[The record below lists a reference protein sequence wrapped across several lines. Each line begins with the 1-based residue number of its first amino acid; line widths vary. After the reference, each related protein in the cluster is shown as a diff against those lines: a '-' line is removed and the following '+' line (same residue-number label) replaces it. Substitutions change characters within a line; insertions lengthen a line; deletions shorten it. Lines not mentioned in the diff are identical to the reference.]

1 MRDLRDESGD
11 VLVLMVLSMTL
22 LLSFLAMAIDL
33 GNLFYTQ
40 RQLQTLA
47 DSAAMAG
54 ALEISACTGKGT
66 NCAVIQTAATTAL
79 TESGNPKPTLFLQCA
94 AASGTG
100 LLLTINNG
108 PCALGASDPNSG
120 SANYV
125 EAVVSEAVPTFF
137 ARIFGINTLHTSARA
152 EAGYAI
158 ASAAGG
164 PCLNTNNLTLNSGA
178 SVTDASGSNCGIND
192 NASGGLSLNSGVTVN
207 VGSFSYHGTSYNKN
221 CGSCTTYTPMPT
233 LGTATVADPFSSL
246 TAPSRPAASPTDT
259 GTISGNTELKP
270 GYYSSTINFNSG
282 TYTVTLDP
290 GLYYFGGGFNI
301 NSNVTIT
308 GNGVTLFFPSGA
320 NVNINSAAT
329 WNLTAPA
336 SALSNCASCSGM
348 LIWDTGNNLTL
359 DSASNSSWGGAV
371 YLPNGTLT
379 LNSGSGVS
387 AYGMVYAQSVM
398 LNSAISLS
406 GSSSGGATNGSA
418 VISLAE

>member
-1 MRDLRDESGD
+1 
-11 VLVLMVLSMTL
+11 MTL
-22 LLSFLAMAIDL
+22 LLSFLAMAIDI

-54 ALEISACTGKGT
+54 ALEISACAGKNN
-66 NCAVIQTAATTAL
+66 NCGAIQTAATTAL
-79 TESGNPKPTLFLQCA
+79 TEGGSPAPTLFLQCA
-94 AASGTG
+94 TTSGSG

-108 PCALGASDPNSG
+108 PCALSGDPNRG
-120 SANYV
+120 NANYV
-125 EAVVSEAVPTFF
+125 EAVVSETVPTFF
-137 ARIFGINTLHTSARA
+137 AKIFGVNTLQTSARA
-152 EAGYAI
+152 EAGYAT
-158 ASAAGG
+158 ASASSG

-178 SVTDASGSNCGIND
+178 SIMDASGSTCGVND

-207 VGSFSYHGTSYNKN
+207 VGSFTYHGTSYNKN

-233 LGTATVADPFSSL
+233 TGTPTVADPFASF
-246 TAPSRPAASPTDT
+246 TAPSQPATSTTNT
-259 GTISGNTELKP
+259 GVISGNTELKP

-301 NSNVTIT
+301 DSNVTIT
-308 GNGVTLFFPSGA
+308 GSGVTLFFPSGA

-336 SALSNCASCSGM
+336 SALSDCASCSGM
-348 LIWDTGNNLTL
+348 LIWDTGNNLNL
-359 DSASNSSWGGAV
+359 DSASNSSFGGAV

-387 AYGMVYAQSVM
+387 AYGMVYANSVM
-398 LNSAISLS
+398 VNSAISLS
-406 GSSSGGATNGSA
+406 GSNSGGPANGSTT
-418 VISLAE
+418 ISLAE

>member
-1 MRDLRDESGD
+1 
-11 VLVLMVLSMTL
+11 
-22 LLSFLAMAIDL
+22 
-33 GNLFYTQ
+33 
-40 RQLQTLA
+40 
-47 DSAAMAG
+47 
-54 ALEISACTGKGT
+54 
-66 NCAVIQTAATTAL
+66 
-79 TESGNPKPTLFLQCA
+79 
-94 AASGTG
+94 
-100 LLLTINNG
+100 
-108 PCALGASDPNSG
+108 
-120 SANYV
+120 
-125 EAVVSEAVPTFF
+125 
-137 ARIFGINTLHTSARA
+137 
-152 EAGYAI
+152 
-158 ASAAGG
+158 
-164 PCLNTNNLTLNSGA
+164 
-178 SVTDASGSNCGIND
+178 
-192 NASGGLSLNSGVTVN
+192 
-207 VGSFSYHGTSYNKN
+207 
-221 CGSCTTYTPMPT
+221 MPT